1 MFYVIE
7 NCILFTPFSKGKALT
22 ITLVM
27 MLKETQKQ
35 ERIKFSPW
43 G

>member
-1 MFYVIE
+1 MFYVIG
-7 NCILFTPFSKGKALT
+7 NCILVTPFSKGKPLT

-35 ERIKFSPW
+35 QRIKFEL
-43 G
+43 